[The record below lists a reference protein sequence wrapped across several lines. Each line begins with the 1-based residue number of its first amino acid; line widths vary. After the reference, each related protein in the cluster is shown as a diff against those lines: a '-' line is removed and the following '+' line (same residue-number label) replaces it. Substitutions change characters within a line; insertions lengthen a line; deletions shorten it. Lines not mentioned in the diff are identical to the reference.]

1 MVSRGLPVLVHCT
14 ADSCVL
20 CCSPQRDAERQR
32 SDSRTHT
39 HTHTM
44 LTFYTHHVLL
54 VIHMLHKCVSRGPMR
69 AAVWRSLF
77 FTGFMASVDSQTSW
91 VRRRPPAHRH
101 RFGSRMSFTHQH
113 WAGRTWKDRSVFLP
127 LGEPLLYVRPSAGFT
142 EWSMMESDGGINAA
156 DGRGRLWADRERV
169 LCTETRQLTASR
181 VSQFDS
187 HSHHVC
193 WLTSEAGVQVSDS
206 SVTI

>member
-1 MVSRGLPVLVHCT
+1 
-14 ADSCVL
+14 
-20 CCSPQRDAERQR
+20 
-32 SDSRTHT
+32 
-39 HTHTM
+39 
-44 LTFYTHHVLL
+44 
-54 VIHMLHKCVSRGPMR
+54 MLHECVSRGPMR

-91 VRRRPPAHRH
+91 VRRRPPAHRR

-113 WAGRTWKDRSVFLP
+113 WAGRTWKDRSVFLT

-169 LCTETRQLTASR
+169 LCTETRQLTGHE
-181 VSQFDS
+181 S
-187 HSHHVC
+187 HSLTRIHITSAD
-193 WLTSEAGVQVSDS
+193 WLLKQEFRFLTAQSQYNMSAPPDALKDS
-206 SVTI
+206 LGRFPDVFVATKTTFF